1 MYSPWHNSRWQ
12 AFSAMEEEH
21 LCTRASIPYRDP
33 SGRASAE
40 EILERRRLEQQQ
52 SPLEGSTAW
61 QRRWPRSL

>member
-1 MYSPWHNSRWQ
+1 
-12 AFSAMEEEH
+12 MEEEH